1 MHFSA
6 FLLAGTAAAAMV
18 QPGRRTLA
26 AAPPPPSDIKIL
38 NVTAIGSGCPAGHA
52 YVNVDATRTV
62 FDIAFDEY
70 IVSAGPGTSV
80 SDSRKNCRI
89 SINLQFPSGY
99 QFSVIETRFTGYAS
113 LSDGQTGTCRAGY
126 TFAGDNRQEVVF
138 QKNLVAPYED
148 NYNMI
153 AGVGVESFSRCG
165 GTTAILNVNSEIRIT
180 PISTPYRG
188 TMTVRNP
195 YTATIQWRRCDP
207 VEFSEV

>member
-1 MHFSA
+1 MNLLRSLLFIGAASA
-6 FLLAGTAAAAMV
+6 VVIPSPRDTLGFVAPA
-18 QPGRRTLA
+18 PG
-26 AAPPPPSDIKIL
+26 DIKIL

-52 YVNVDATRTV
+52 FVNVDATGTI
-62 FDIAFDEY
+62 FDVAFDEY
-70 IVSAGPGTSV
+70 IVSAGPGSSV

-113 LSDGQTGTCRAGY
+113 LSEGQTGTCRAGY
-126 TFAGDNRQEVVF
+126 TFSGDSTQEVVF
-138 QKNLVAPYED
+138 QKNIAAPYED

-153 AGVGVESFSRCG
+153 AGVGIESYSRCG

-195 YTATIQWRRCDP
+195 YKVTLVWRRC
-207 VEFSEV
+207 